1 MAAVTTARGTCNSV
15 PNCVLSSNRL
25 LWRAQEVFIHCIM
38 MILVAGAVPLIYSFH
53 INLHNIMWEEHIF
66 GVPTSVVTNGFYP
79 ALEELCLR
87 VSCWDLQGQ
96 RVTHS
101 SQLDLCQL
109 GETLNR
115 DTVMRSGAHVRIQ
128 VILRPIIIF
137 PAPMLTTTCLI
148 SIRIKSSRNKG
159 SVITWGRHVGLHH
172 PIVEPVNTQWALHRT
187 AEATTLRIMQENES
201 NC

>member
-101 SQLDLCQL
+101 SRLDLCHLPKTHSRIAGGNLEQRYSHAFRCTRQNTSDF
-109 GETLNR
+109 ETDNYLPSTDAYYN
-115 DTVMRSGAHVRIQ
+115 VPH
-128 VILRPIIIF
+128 
-137 PAPMLTTTCLI
+137 
-148 SIRIKSSRNKG
+148 
-159 SVITWGRHVGLHH
+159 LHQ
-172 PIVEPVNTQWALHRT
+172 N
-187 AEATTLRIMQENES
+187 
-201 NC
+201 